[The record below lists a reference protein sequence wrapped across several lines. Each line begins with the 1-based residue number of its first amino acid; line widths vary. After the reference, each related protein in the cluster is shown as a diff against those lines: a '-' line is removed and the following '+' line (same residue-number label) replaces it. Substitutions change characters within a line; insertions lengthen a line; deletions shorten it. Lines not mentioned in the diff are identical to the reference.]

1 MDSKKN
7 LSSIYIRVVRSA
19 NPQADKL
26 IKEQLNSTFT
36 HNPRIF
42 RKELIKKIKKS
53 RGVDSSYYLG

>member
-26 IKEQLNSTFT
+26 IKEQLNSTLT

>member
-1 MDSKKN
+1 MDSNKN
-7 LSSIYIRVVRSA
+7 FGPIYIRVLQSA

-26 IKEQLNSTFT
+26 IKEQLNSTFA

-42 RKELIKKIKKS
+42 RKDLIKKIKKS

>member
-19 NPQADKL
+19 NLQADKL
-26 IKEQLNSTFT
+26 IKEQLNSTLT